1 MCRNEPVEATVF
13 QANFST
19 MQFDLSKS
27 IEILERTPA
36 VLKTLLAKLSDD
48 WVFENEGP
56 DTWSPYE
63 VIGHLIH
70 CEKTDWL
77 VRAQVILSEKEDKT
91 FEPFDRFAQLKAGKE
106 KPLEEL
112 LEEFQVLREKNLEE
126 LKSMQINAEK
136 LKKTGIHPAFGEVN
150 LAQLLSSWTVHDL
163 GHIVQIARV
172 MAKQYKE
179 AVGPW
184 SEYLGVLHK

>member
-1 MCRNEPVEATVF
+1 
-13 QANFST
+13 

-27 IEILERTPA
+27 IEVLERTPA
-36 VLKTLLAKLSDD
+36 VLKTLLANLSPD

-77 VRAQVILSEKEDKT
+77 VRAQIILSDKEDKT
-91 FEPFDRFAQLKAGKE
+91 FEPFDRFAQLSAGKE
-106 KPLEEL
+106 KSLESL
-112 LEEFQVLREKNLEE
+112 LEEFQALREKNLET

-136 LKKTGIHPAFGEVN
+136 LKRTGIHPAFGEVT
-150 LAQLLSSWTVHDL
+150 LAQLMSSWTVHDL
-163 GHIVQIARV
+163 GHIVQIVRV
-172 MAKQYKE
+172 MAKQYKAE
-179 AVGPW
+179 VGPW
-184 SEYLGVLHK
+184 VEYLGVLHK